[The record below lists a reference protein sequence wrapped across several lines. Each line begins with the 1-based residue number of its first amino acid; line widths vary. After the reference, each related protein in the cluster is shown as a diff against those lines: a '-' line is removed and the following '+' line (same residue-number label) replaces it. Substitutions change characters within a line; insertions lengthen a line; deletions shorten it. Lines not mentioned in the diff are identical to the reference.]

1 MVLAPGPS
9 RRRPGARRG
18 SFDAS
23 PTAGLSFVPERQE
36 GSIRGF
42 RIRGVR
48 PGSVAEMVGL
58 EEGDRIDDID
68 GHDLS
73 RPEGAL
79 QAYSRFRN
87 APDVRVNIT
96 RNGEPMT
103 LIYRF
108 K

>member
-1 MVLAPGPS
+1 
-9 RRRPGARRG
+9 
-18 SFDAS
+18 
-23 PTAGLSFVPERQE
+23 
-36 GSIRGF
+36 
-42 RIRGVR
+42 
-48 PGSVAEMVGL
+48 MVGL